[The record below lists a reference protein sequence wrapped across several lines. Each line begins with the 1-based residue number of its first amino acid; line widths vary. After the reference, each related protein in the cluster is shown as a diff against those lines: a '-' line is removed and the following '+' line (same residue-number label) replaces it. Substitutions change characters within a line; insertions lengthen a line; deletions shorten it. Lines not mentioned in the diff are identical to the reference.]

1 MPPSRRKPRYAPC
14 LEGPV
19 AKIVVRNWGVLIAL
33 VGVMLIYGA
42 FNPPTR
48 LLVLT
53 VAGLSK
59 LTLIGL
65 VLAFGTQ
72 YLGHC
77 LRFPRRFAL
86 RRRLRCVVIRIRFM
100 PSATI
105 KIFLAHGDSKRLRTA
120 ELSNW
125 TGKAVAGPR
134 SEFDSVLARDESQN
148 SGVYFLT
155 GIDPETGKSA
165 VYIGE
170 AESIR
175 NRVKGHLDKDFWNHI
190 AFFTSKD
197 ENLTKAHIRYLE
209 GRLIEQA
216 KQAGR
221 AQVKNSQTS
230 GSRLPESD
238 REDMEIFLEKIHQL
252 LPVLGVEVL
261 VPTTIN
267 AAGMTELESLSC
279 EIKGIKATGHL
290 TPNGI
295 VVLAGSQAVLNE
307 RPSSQKYPWA
317 LNMRQKLKDDGI
329 LTVKTDHLL
338 FIQDVEFSS
347 QSAAAAVIH
356 GGHANGLIAWKNK
369 DGKTLKELES
379 V

>member
-1 MPPSRRKPRYAPC
+1 
-14 LEGPV
+14 
-19 AKIVVRNWGVLIAL
+19 
-33 VGVMLIYGA
+33 
-42 FNPPTR
+42 
-48 LLVLT
+48 
-53 VAGLSK
+53 
-59 LTLIGL
+59 
-65 VLAFGTQ
+65 
-72 YLGHC
+72 
-77 LRFPRRFAL
+77 
-86 RRRLRCVVIRIRFM
+86 M

-105 KIFLAHGDSKRLRTA
+105 KIFLAHGDPKRLRTA

-134 SEFDSVLARDESQN
+134 SEFDGVLGRDESQN

-175 NRVKGHLDKDFWNHI
+175 DRVKGHLDKDFWNHI

-209 GRLIEQA
+209 GRLIDQA

-221 AQVKNSQTS
+221 SQVKNSQSS

-267 AAGMTELESLSC
+267 PAGVTELESLSC
-279 EIKGIKATGHL
+279 EIKGLKATGHL

-317 LNMRQKLKDDGI
+317 LNMRQKLKDDGA

-338 FIQDVEFSS
+338 FAHDVEFSS
-347 QSAAAAVIH
+347 PSAAAAVIH

>member
-1 MPPSRRKPRYAPC
+1 MPVDSRRLSESQPRTEQRNAADSRTSRSI
-14 LEGPV
+14 LESLFREP
-19 AKIVVRNWGVLIAL
+19 LIA
-33 VGVMLIYGA
+33 A
-42 FNPPTR
+42 
-48 LLVLT
+48 
-53 VAGLSK
+53 
-59 LTLIGL
+59 
-65 VLAFGTQ
+65 
-72 YLGHC
+72 
-77 LRFPRRFAL
+77 
-86 RRRLRCVVIRIRFM
+86 VIRIQFM

-105 KIFLAHGDSKRLRTA
+105 KIFLAHGDPKRLRTA

-134 SEFDSVLARDESQN
+134 SEFECVLAREESEN

-175 NRVKGHLDKDFWNHI
+175 DRVKGYLDKDFWNHI
-190 AFFTSKD
+190 SFFTSKD

-216 KQAGR
+216 KEAGR
-221 AQVKNSQTS
+221 AEVKNSQGS
-230 GSRLPESD
+230 GSKLPESD
-238 REDMEIFLEKIHQL
+238 RDDMEIFLEKINQL

-261 VPTTIN
+261 IPTATTASGPSEIQ
-267 AAGMTELESLSC
+267 TLSC
-279 EIKGIKATGHL
+279 EIKGLKATGHL

-295 VVLAGSQAVLNE
+295 VVLAGSQAVLTE
-307 RPSSQKYPWA
+307 RRSAQKYPWPV
-317 LNMRQKLKDDGI
+317 NMRQQLKDKGA
-329 LTVKTDHLL
+329 LKENTDHLL
-338 FIQDVEFSS
+338 FTKDIEFSS
-347 QSAAAAVIH
+347 PSAAAAVIH
-356 GGHANGLIAWKNK
+356 GGHTNGLTAWKNK

>member
-1 MPPSRRKPRYAPC
+1 
-14 LEGPV
+14 
-19 AKIVVRNWGVLIAL
+19 
-33 VGVMLIYGA
+33 
-42 FNPPTR
+42 
-48 LLVLT
+48 
-53 VAGLSK
+53 
-59 LTLIGL
+59 
-65 VLAFGTQ
+65 
-72 YLGHC
+72 
-77 LRFPRRFAL
+77 
-86 RRRLRCVVIRIRFM
+86 M

-105 KIFLAHGDSKRLRTA
+105 KIFLAHGDPKRLRTA

-134 SEFDSVLARDESQN
+134 SEFDSVLARDESQK
-148 SGVYFLT
+148 SGIYFLT

-175 NRVKGHLDKDFWNHI
+175 DRVKGHLDKDFWNHI

-221 AQVKNSQTS
+221 SEVKNSQGS
-230 GSRLPESD
+230 GARLPESD

-267 AAGMTELESLSC
+267 AAGATELEALSC
-279 EIKGIKATGHL
+279 EIKGIKANGHL

-317 LNMRQKLKDDGI
+317 LNMRQKLKDDGA
-329 LTVKTDHLL
+329 LTVETDHL
-338 FIQDVEFSS
+338 FFTKDVEFSS
-347 QSAAAAVIH
+347 PSAAAAVIH
-356 GGHANGLIAWKNK
+356 GGHANGLISWKNK
-369 DGKTLKELES
+369 YGKTLKELES

>member
-1 MPPSRRKPRYAPC
+1 
-14 LEGPV
+14 
-19 AKIVVRNWGVLIAL
+19 
-33 VGVMLIYGA
+33 
-42 FNPPTR
+42 
-48 LLVLT
+48 
-53 VAGLSK
+53 
-59 LTLIGL
+59 
-65 VLAFGTQ
+65 
-72 YLGHC
+72 
-77 LRFPRRFAL
+77 
-86 RRRLRCVVIRIRFM
+86 M

-105 KIFLAHGDSKRLRTA
+105 KIFLVHGDPKRLRTA

-134 SEFDSVLARDESQN
+134 SEFDSVLSREESQK
-148 SGVYFLT
+148 SGVYLLT

-170 AESIR
+170 AEAIKD
-175 NRVKGHLDKDFWNHI
+175 RVKGHLDKDFWNHI

-221 AQVKNSQTS
+221 AVVINSQGS

-261 VPTTIN
+261 VPRTIN
-267 AAGMTELESLSC
+267 AAGVAELELLFC
-279 EIKGIKATGHL
+279 EIKGLKATGHL

-295 VVLAGSQAVLNE
+295 VVLAGSQAVLID

-317 LNMRQKLKDDGI
+317 LNMRKRLIDDGV
-329 LTVKTDHLL
+329 LASKMDHFL
-338 FIQDVEFSS
+338 FTQDAEFSS
-347 QSAAAAVIH
+347 PSAAAAVIH
-356 GGHANGLIAWKNK
+356 GGHANGLISWKNK
-369 DGKTLKELES
+369 DGKILKELES